1 MNQTLF
7 KQALNKFNEK
17 KFEESKLLF
26 EKILI
31 SEPKNFRAM
40 QALGLFMEY
49 LKIILLLYRFLE
61 KQYL

>member
-7 KQALNKFNEK
+7 KPALNKFNEK
-17 KFEESKLLF
+17 FEVKTAF

-40 QALGLFMEY
+40 QALGVIHEY
-49 LKIILLLYRFLE
+49 LKIILLLYRF
-61 KQYL
+61 

>member
-26 EKILI
+26 EKNSYI
-31 SEPKNFRAM
+31 
-40 QALGLFMEY
+40 
-49 LKIILLLYRFLE
+49 
-61 KQYL
+61 